1 MRPMSL
7 EAIGAFLTVLAA
19 VFILG
24 HLWFHFVEAI
34 LERIKKLFARRRE
47 PPAWH
52 PLPREDQEDP

>member
-1 MRPMSL
+1 MSL
-7 EAIGAFLTVLAA
+7 GAIGAFLAVLIV

-24 HLWFHFVEAI
+24 HLWFRFVEAV
-34 LERIKKLFARRRE
+34 LERIKGLFARRRE